1 MISILSPPVPLTA
14 PAFAFV
20 FPLLT
25 QVLRDRAKIVAKDKR
40 EAVINACMAIILKH
54 ATLRQRED
62 DDDGDEDEVDE
73 DDDFTDESEIT
84 GPKFLPRAEMIGL
97 MLDLVARESGKLQTD
112 AAQCLI
118 EVAKSASGIKGSR
131 ERRREKG
138 GEGRR

>member
-25 QVLRDRAKIVAKDKR
+25 QVLRDRAKIVAKEKR
-40 EAVINACMAIILKH
+40 EAVINACMAIVLKH

-62 DDDGDEDEVDE
+62 DDDDGDEEGE

-84 GPKFLPRAEMIGL
+84 GPKFLPRAEMISL

-118 EVAKSASGIKGSR
+118 EVAKSASGIY
-131 ERRREKG
+131 G
-138 GEGRR
+138 GKEGRKAGRKAGG